1 MTLVKPCP
9 TEEAECLGCQSHFQ
23 QLRPIITE
31 VLASKHFL
39 HDAPDF
45 DTNLVLDCNHQH
57 FTILHR
63 LEGNIRG
70 NHIFRALH
78 NHTHIVY
85 AVDKRHRLIFLRAF
99 VNMKAYERF
108 LDDKKKLLEMIET
121 A

>member
-1 MTLVKPCP
+1 MTLVKSCP
-9 TEEAECLGCQSHFQ
+9 TADAGCLGCQSHFQ
-23 QLRPIITE
+23 QLRPNITE

-45 DTNLVLDCNHQH
+45 DISLVTDCRHQH

-63 LEGNIRG
+63 LEETIQG

-78 NHTHIVY
+78 NHQHIVY

-99 VNMKAYERF
+99 DNMKAYERF
-108 LDDKKKLLEMIET
+108 LDDKKKLVEMIE
-121 A
+121 AA